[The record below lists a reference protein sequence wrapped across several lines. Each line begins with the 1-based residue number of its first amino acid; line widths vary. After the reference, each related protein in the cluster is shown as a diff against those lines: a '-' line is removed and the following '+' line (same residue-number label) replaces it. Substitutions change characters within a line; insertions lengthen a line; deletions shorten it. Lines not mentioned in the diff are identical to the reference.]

1 MLDQARHLG
10 PLSRSACAG
19 SLLGLSKKATKKA
32 VKSTEKKA
40 KKPKKAKT
48 TLESG
53 FRHGNAAVLSPD
65 MLANRNPVGSKG
77 RVRLPGGGGG
87 GRGAGRRGG
96 GGRRRAAPSLATGT
110 RGHGRARERRRG
122 ASGDGVVYG
131 LYPY

>member
-53 FRHGNAAVLSPD
+53 F
-65 MLANRNPVGSKG
+65 
-77 RVRLPGGGGG
+77 
-87 GRGAGRRGG
+87 
-96 GGRRRAAPSLATGT
+96 
-110 RGHGRARERRRG
+110 
-122 ASGDGVVYG
+122 
-131 LYPY
+131 